1 MTLLPSGIT
10 LSATT
15 PSLEYAGF
23 ALGALAALARFSVAG
38 ALDALAAVAW
48 LSVAGALELAL
59 ELPGISVVGALE
71 LALEAPALAE
81 DGPVA
86 VVPIFPTIGG
96 SAAGR

>member
-1 MTLLPSGIT
+1 LARFPVV
-10 LSATT
+10 
-15 PSLEYAGF
+15 E
-23 ALGALAALARFSVAG
+23 ALGALAAVG
-38 ALDALAAVAW
+38 W

>member
-23 ALGALAALARFSVAG
+23 ALGALAALARFSVEE
-38 ALDALAAVAW
+38 ALGALAAVGW

-59 ELPGISVVGALE
+59 V
-71 LALEAPALAE
+71 APALAE

>member
-23 ALGALAALARFSVAG
+23 ALGALAALARFSVEE
-38 ALDALAAVAW
+38 ALGALAAVGW

-86 VVPIFPTIGG
+86 VTQIFPTIGG

>member
-23 ALGALAALARFSVAG
+23 ALGALAALARFSVEE
-38 ALDALAAVAW
+38 ALGALAAVGW
-48 LSVAGALELAL
+48 LSVA
-59 ELPGISVVGALE
+59 GALE

-86 VVPIFPTIGG
+86 VTQIFPTIGG